1 MSTSAL
7 ASEIVCVG
15 VFKYQELSFD
25 HENSFSSRIEG
36 LHVDFAN
43 LKPLTVKLHILG
55 FKVS

>member
-25 HENSFSSRIEG
+25 HENSFSSREG